1 MKLGIFLLILGL
13 LLAGAGI
20 AAWQYGSDLQST
32 VLGIP
37 RHGAS
42 DYELG
47 EIAEAAGLGVVVLGG
62 GLAIGGI
69 VRMIFK
75 R

>member
-20 AAWQYGSDLQST
+20 AAWTYADPNVSFWFGGSVEEARMLD
-32 VLGIP
+32 
-37 RHGAS
+37 
-42 DYELG
+42 
-47 EIAEAAGLGVVVLGG
+47 AAGLGVTVVGG

-69 VRMIFK
+69 IRMVVK